1 MMQAVHKKRIT
12 ILPLL
17 VFVGLMMLVT
27 FFWQQTVFTQAQDL
41 QEQVELTGRLVS
53 QEFLSIVKSDIA
65 PLENLKNG
73 IEITDGE
80 YFDYWEYD
88 ADLILSQNKS
98 FKFIE
103 WIDSSMVIR
112 KINPH
117 VGNEG
122 ALNLD
127 ISKVSY
133 RKEDWLKHAKER
145 KINFTPWAPMT
156 QGGHAFLVDIPV
168 YFKGAFQG
176 TITAGMNFTDNFS
189 KFAAGVGDFA
199 IKLED
204 EMGTVFYQHEL
215 GEDSSLSSG
224 LSFVN
229 DLHVDS
235 LDQKSWKLTIV
246 PPQRASFFKSDPLPF
261 YIFVFGIIL
270 SFLISALIYFF
281 LKTHYINSAVIETNK
296 ELSELNIKLSK
307 ERNRAQKASRAKTD
321 FLSNMSHEIR
331 TPLNAILGFIQ
342 VLKDAEMKP
351 KDREYLE
358 LMDESSKNLLSLV
371 NDIIEIDLIESGKIK
386 LNLHP
391 FNPFFKVEGLVQL
404 FRPSFQE
411 KGLYFNFEFE
421 RSMSGRVVGD
431 EGKFTQVVANIL
443 KNALK
448 FTDAGG
454 VTILYTEKVIDNKLD
469 VDVMVK
475 DTGIGIPKSKL
486 QSIFSRF
493 TQLES
498 STKKKHE
505 GSGLGLAIS
514 EQLITI
520 MGGSIAVNSA
530 VNEGSEFKVFIPF
543 QIASTSDVELQR
555 EKKKSLPS
563 LSLSHLKALIVDD
576 NRINMMVLSKLL
588 EPSGIVPDMVEN
600 GREAVEKVRNGSY
613 DLVMMDIHMPLMN
626 GYEAT
631 NIIRMSNKD
640 VIIVGFSANVTREA
654 IDKALFVGMND
665 YITKPF
671 TKERLYEL
679 LTKFFVSESIK
690 LPEK

>member
-65 PLENLKNG
+65 PLENLKNR

-204 EMGTVFYQHEL
+204 EMGTVFYQQNWVKIPL
-215 GEDSSLSSG
+215 
-224 LSFVN
+224 FQ
-229 DLHVDS
+229 VDY
-235 LDQKSWKLTIV
+235 
-246 PPQRASFFKSDPLPF
+246 PL
-261 YIFVFGIIL
+261 
-270 SFLISALIYFF
+270 
-281 LKTHYINSAVIETNK
+281 
-296 ELSELNIKLSK
+296 
-307 ERNRAQKASRAKTD
+307 
-321 FLSNMSHEIR
+321 
-331 TPLNAILGFIQ
+331 
-342 VLKDAEMKP
+342 
-351 KDREYLE
+351 
-358 LMDESSKNLLSLV
+358 
-371 NDIIEIDLIESGKIK
+371 
-386 LNLHP
+386 
-391 FNPFFKVEGLVQL
+391 
-404 FRPSFQE
+404 
-411 KGLYFNFEFE
+411 
-421 RSMSGRVVGD
+421 
-431 EGKFTQVVANIL
+431 
-443 KNALK
+443 
-448 FTDAGG
+448 
-454 VTILYTEKVIDNKLD
+454 
-469 VDVMVK
+469 
-475 DTGIGIPKSKL
+475 
-486 QSIFSRF
+486 
-493 TQLES
+493 
-498 STKKKHE
+498 
-505 GSGLGLAIS
+505 
-514 EQLITI
+514 
-520 MGGSIAVNSA
+520 
-530 VNEGSEFKVFIPF
+530 
-543 QIASTSDVELQR
+543 
-555 EKKKSLPS
+555 
-563 LSLSHLKALIVDD
+563 
-576 NRINMMVLSKLL
+576 
-588 EPSGIVPDMVEN
+588 
-600 GREAVEKVRNGSY
+600 
-613 DLVMMDIHMPLMN
+613 
-626 GYEAT
+626 
-631 NIIRMSNKD
+631 
-640 VIIVGFSANVTREA
+640 
-654 IDKALFVGMND
+654 
-665 YITKPF
+665 
-671 TKERLYEL
+671 
-679 LTKFFVSESIK
+679 
-690 LPEK
+690 